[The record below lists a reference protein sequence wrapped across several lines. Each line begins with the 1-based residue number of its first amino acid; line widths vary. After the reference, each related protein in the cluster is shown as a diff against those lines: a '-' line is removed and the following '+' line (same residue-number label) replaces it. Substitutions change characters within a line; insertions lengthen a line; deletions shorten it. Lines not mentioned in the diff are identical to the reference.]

1 MAKDTISLLPQG
13 TLIADRFQVSHAL
26 GRGGMATVY
35 EAQDRHLRQ
44 RVAIKVLAPAFA
56 ENPGAIE
63 RFLREARAV
72 VCLRNQHVVR
82 VLDAGT
88 MTVGAPYLAMEYLDG
103 QSLAAVLAKQGRLAA
118 TVVVDYALQALEALA
133 EAHRAGIVHRDLKP
147 DNLMVV
153 TGEDALPQIK
163 IIDFGISK
171 LIGPEFT
178 VKNLTL
184 ESSFLGSPAYA
195 SPEQLRDAG
204 KVDARTDIWSL
215 GVVMYELLCG
225 RTPFEGRG
233 PAAMMT
239 AICSAKPA
247 RVDEYAPDVPE
258 GLANVVMR
266 CLEKEPD
273 RRYASAGHLATA
285 LAGFALDVRSRLSID
300 RIVRVQSNAPPPPS
314 ATPLD
319 TVATPSLL
327 PAWSTSTELAPAR
340 GARYR
345 RAAWVAASL
354 AGLAALVTT
363 LLLLRREPTRGAA
376 APRNVAAAPALSVD
390 APVPLRTVVPLPDV
404 SVVGSRRL
412 PLRPPARDAAE
423 APSSPPQAGRSI
435 PALNVGPG
443 RRPLDTENPFKR

>member
-1 MAKDTISLLPQG
+1 MAKDTISLLPEG
-13 TLIADRFQVSHAL
+13 TLVAERFKIVRAL
-26 GRGGMATVY
+26 GRGGMATVH
-35 EAQDRHLRQ
+35 EAYDTRLRQ

-56 ENPGAIE
+56 ENAGAIE

-88 MTVGAPYLAMEYLDG
+88 MSQGAPYLAMEYLDG
-103 QSLAAVLAKQGRLAA
+103 QSLAAVLAAQGRLPPVA
-118 TVVVDYALQALEALA
+118 VLEYALQALEALA

-147 DNLMVV
+147 DNLMLI
-153 TGEDALPQIK
+153 TGEDGLPQVK
-163 IIDFGISK
+163 VIDFGISK

-239 AICSAKPA
+239 AICSATPL
-247 RVDEYAPDVPE
+247 RVDAIEPSVPE
-258 GLANVVMR
+258 ALATVVMR
-266 CLEKEPD
+266 CLDKDPE

-285 LAGFALDVRSRLSID
+285 LSGFALDVRSRLSID
-300 RIVRVQSNAPPPPS
+300 RIVRVQSNAPPPPMT
-314 ATPLD
+314 APVEVLG
-319 TVATPSLL
+319 TPSLA
-327 PAWSTSTELAPAR
+327 PAWSTSTDAPAKPLL
-340 GARYR
+340 YR
-345 RAAWVAASL
+345 RAPWLIASGLVALSSLATLLMLRGKSESVPVRIDAAAS
-354 AGLAALVTT
+354 
-363 LLLLRREPTRGAA
+363 RA
-376 APRNVAAAPALSVD
+376 APIEEPLASPNVVG
-390 APVPLRTVVPLPDV
+390 LPDV
-404 SVVGSRRL
+404 SVIGTRRV
-412 PLRPPARDAAE
+412 PVKPATSAREPAVE
-423 APSSPPQAGRSI
+423 APSARPPVSSAPS
-435 PALNVGPG
+435 LNVGRG